1 MRRRIVR
8 LLRPARRVCELGAPV
23 GRVCSDPAV
32 ARATGPDLARP
43 DAPASPQRRSGGRP
57 PGPRAARPRSGPRGL
72 TRGAA
77 RGAGSPRPCACCRW
91 TCAAAAGCLLPG
103 FAGHPARRGRL
114 LVGACVLRPAPA
126 CCCSRVCSLPR
137 ALSNPTPLPRSRC
150 VCCSASLTVGVLG
163 CAELETSAGGRC
175 AYFCC
180 PCRSLQ
186 TELVDFARRL
196 GFCETPLRA
205 PDLHPAPLRPRSGA
219 QPARRPPLRRPE

>member
-1 MRRRIVR
+1 MKK
-8 LLRPARRVCELGAPV
+8 PM
-23 GRVCSDPAV
+23 
-32 ARATGPDLARP
+32 
-43 DAPASPQRRSGGRP
+43 
-57 PGPRAARPRSGPRGL
+57 
-72 TRGAA
+72 
-77 RGAGSPRPCACCRW
+77 
-91 TCAAAAGCLLPG
+91 LPG
-103 FAGHPARRGRL
+103 FIAGHPARRGRL

-219 QPARRPPLRRPE
+219 QPARRRGLCTAQAASLEGRQIPLSEAPDPCKLGWETRKEVCRR